1 MTDDVRNLLGG
12 YATGILT
19 EQERTRLYEAALE
32 DPALFEALADEQALR
47 NLLDDSAARAHVLA
61 AIENRRFSILASFRD
76 WLERP
81 KSKVLAGLGGVAL
94 VAVVI
99 TGVLEHSQETRV
111 VRETPA
117 LIATAP
123 APGPVVEPERTP
135 AAPVARPAQ
144 PKVKGKAPAA
154 PPAGIAPQPASE
166 SPIQYAVLLR
176 KSAGNFEPVS
186 AGYVFAPG
194 DRVRLRIEAPGRGTL
209 LVTEEDNGR
218 TLFAGTI
225 SAGAPVLVPGE
236 VTFDSAE
243 PRNIEVA
250 FTPLPDTVSGP
261 VGGVV
266 GGVPAAVSPE
276 ARAKAG
282 AAAAPPATAAAPP
295 ATMYRS
301 EDEERVHLTATTP
314 ETIRLQIQLRA
325 R

>member
-1 MTDDVRNLLGG
+1 
-12 YATGILT
+12 
-19 EQERTRLYEAALE
+19 
-32 DPALFEALADEQALR
+32 
-47 NLLDDSAARAHVLA
+47 
-61 AIENRRFSILASFRD
+61 
-76 WLERP
+76 
-81 KSKVLAGLGGVAL
+81 
-94 VAVVI
+94 
-99 TGVLEHSQETRV
+99 
-111 VRETPA
+111 
-117 LIATAP
+117 
-123 APGPVVEPERTP
+123 
-135 AAPVARPAQ
+135 
-144 PKVKGKAPAA
+144 
-154 PPAGIAPQPASE
+154 
-166 SPIQYAVLLR
+166 
-176 KSAGNFEPVS
+176 
-186 AGYVFAPG
+186 
-194 DRVRLRIEAPGRGTL
+194 
-209 LVTEEDNGR
+209 VTEEDNGR

-301 EDEERVHLTATTP
+301 DNAERVHLTATTP